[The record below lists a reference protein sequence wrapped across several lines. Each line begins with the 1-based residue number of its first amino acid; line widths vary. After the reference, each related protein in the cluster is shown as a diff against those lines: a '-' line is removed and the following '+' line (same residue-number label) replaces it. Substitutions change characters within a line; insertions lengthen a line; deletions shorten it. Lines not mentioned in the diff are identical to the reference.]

1 MNMEIVQEAQE
12 NVDQIV
18 IETDRFVLRAPKHS
32 DAGLLSLY
40 AGDERVAR
48 NSRSLPHPMPP
59 GATEAFIERAL
70 KVNTDE
76 KVWILD
82 GSAHGLSEVLGVISL
97 KPLDRD
103 QCEAAFWVAPSF
115 WGTGLARA
123 ALAAMV
129 KANPLKSKTMFAEI
143 FQDNQASAR
152 VVTAAGFEYI
162 GDAETFSVAR
172 GAHVPTW
179 TYICKLD

>member
-1 MNMEIVQEAQE
+1 MVKDLEAQAVIE
-12 NVDQIV
+12 QPV
-18 IETDRFVLRAPKHS
+18 IETDRFVLRAPRRS
-32 DAGLLSLY
+32 DVGLLNMY
-40 AGDERVAR
+40 ASDKRVAR

-59 GATEAFIERAL
+59 GATEAFVNRAL
-70 KVNTDE
+70 KPEATE

-82 GSAHGLSEVLGVISL
+82 GSDHGLSEVLGVISL

-103 QCEAAFWVAPSF
+103 QSEVAFWVAPSF

-123 ALAAMV
+123 ALRALV
-129 KANPLKSKTMFAEI
+129 EANPTGAKTMFAEI

-162 GDAETFSVAR
+162 GDAETYSVSR

-179 TYICKLD
+179 TYLRKL